1 MGSTVLS
8 EFYEKNEF
16 VDYTKERINQEAN
29 IKFLYSIKYW
39 RQIMFVNSRSSCSKW
54 FYLLKGV
61 TSPLL
66 GIAINDALIF
76 STKSIC
82 LSYLDNGEAIS
93 HWWAGCAAGAAQD
106 WKPYWWI
113 FHIYLKFEISYV
125 CWSIKRHWF

>member
-1 MGSTVLS
+1 
-8 EFYEKNEF
+8 
-16 VDYTKERINQEAN
+16 
-29 IKFLYSIKYW
+29 
-39 RQIMFVNSRSSCSKW
+39 MFVNSRSSCSKG

-106 WKPYWWI
+106 WKPY
-113 FHIYLKFEISYV
+113 
-125 CWSIKRHWF
+125 